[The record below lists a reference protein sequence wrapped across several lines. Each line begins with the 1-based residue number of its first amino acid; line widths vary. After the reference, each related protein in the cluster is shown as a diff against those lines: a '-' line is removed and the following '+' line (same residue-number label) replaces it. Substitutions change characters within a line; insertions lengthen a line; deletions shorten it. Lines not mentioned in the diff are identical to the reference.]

1 MTSTAGSHTPQ
12 RHSDFRVTTVTV
24 LTRFLSAGTPEGS
37 SEDRISLA
45 KTRDAVSPVAPS
57 ALSSTNTRYLQCMRT
72 RERDEEERERRERG
86 RKEGG
91 EEGEEREGTE
101 ERKKAKGRRR

>member
-12 RHSDFRVTTVTV
+12 RHSDLRVTTVTV

-72 RERDEEERERRERG
+72 RERDEEERKKGERG
-86 RKEGG
+86 RKGRGEGD
-91 EEGEEREGTE
+91 EERGRAEERE
-101 ERKKAKGRRR
+101 KAKGRRR